1 LSAIYAIARLWSS
14 LVRQVKFF
22 LGIVGA
28 NFDKIKALVFA
39 GLATTK
45 HLTVFLAT
53 VSRASPCSL
62 KIFPFLYNKSFLSYP
77 FYLGNPP
84 MNTTTSASLKIT
96 FGSVPYSTFKTC
108 L

>member
-1 LSAIYAIARLWSS
+1 MKA
-14 LVRQVKFF
+14 V
-22 LGIVGA
+22 LGIDGA
-28 NFDKIKALVFA
+28 NLERIKAFVLA

-53 VSRASPCSL
+53 VSSASPYSL
-62 KIFPFLYNKSFLSYP
+62 KIFPFFYNKSFLSYP
-77 FYLGNPP
+77 FYLGKPP

-96 FGSVPYSTFKTC
+96 FGSVPYSMLLTN